1 MAAWIGERGVGEQGE
16 EGDRGSES
24 GGVECSRVAGV
35 SGPVVPESPRSSSTE
50 PHPMITDSA
59 RPLAP
64 PVGPSLRRT
73 PPVPGF
79 GHRSRGRAVPWR
91 VLLFWL
97 LALPGDAAA
106 QEPLP
111 GPWVS
116 AAVGAGF
123 RLDDPGQI
131 LVDRFGIAGHLRAG
145 YTLGGGTALGV
156 EWGRI
161 RLDSSVGALKR
172 ETLAVVFL
180 RPRGPDGD
188 THLKLGLGLG
198 RATRVEIEE
207 PAPGGAG
214 DRVVTIGDEG
224 GLGATAGISF
234 RVPVRNWAQLNPGV
248 DLHVQRLDGLTVTSL
263 VTSMGLVVGRH
274 RPLR

>member
-1 MAAWIGERGVGEQGE
+1 MAFDSHRLPALLPGRSLRHPPSTQG
-16 EGDRGSES
+16 GDRT
-24 GGVECSRVAGV
+24 RK
-35 SGPVVPESPRSSSTE
+35 
-50 PHPMITDSA
+50 
-59 RPLAP
+59 
-64 PVGPSLRRT
+64 
-73 PPVPGF
+73 
-79 GHRSRGRAVPWR
+79 RAVLRSALIPF
-91 VLLFWL
+91 LLVF
-97 LALPGDAAA
+97 PGQAVG

-111 GPWVS
+111 GPWVA
-116 AAVGAGF
+116 AAVGGGF

-131 LVDRFGIAGHLRAG
+131 LVDRFGIAGHLRGG

-161 RLDSSVGALKR
+161 RLDSSVGALNR

-198 RATRVEIEE
+198 RATRVEVEG
-207 PAPGGAG
+207 PPPGGVG

-234 RVPVRNWAQLNPGV
+234 RVPVRDWAQLNPGV

-263 VTSMGLVVGRH
+263 VTSVGLVVGRH

>member
-1 MAAWIGERGVGEQGE
+1 MATH
-16 EGDRGSES
+16 
-24 GGVECSRVAGV
+24 
-35 SGPVVPESPRSSSTE
+35 SPR
-50 PHPMITDSA
+50 PPA
-59 RPLAP
+59 PLAGQTP
-64 PVGPSLRRT
+64 LRASSIQ
-73 PPVPGF
+73 G
-79 GHRSRGRAVPWR
+79 GHRPRGRAALWSALLPC
-91 VLLFWL
+91 LLF
-97 LALPGDAAA
+97 LPVGAVG

-111 GPWVS
+111 GPWIS
-116 AAVGAGF
+116 AAVGGGF

-161 RLDSSVGALKR
+161 RLDSSVGALNR
-172 ETLAVVFL
+172 ETLALVFL

-198 RATRVEIEE
+198 RATRVEVEG
-207 PAPGGAG
+207 PPPGGGG

-263 VTSMGLVVGRH
+263 VTSVGLVVGRH